1 MWPAFFPGVT
11 MPTFHR
17 PLLAACLL
25 ALSAP
30 SFAVSL
36 VADGQWNTFDVD
48 ELSAASTGLEWIDL
62 FNGGTALSFDFDIAA
77 GYQGTLTV
85 VDGGFAGDRFEVR
98 NGGLLLGVTS
108 AAVSQ
113 IDVNVGLDFD
123 AALAD
128 SAYSRASYTLAA
140 GSHSVSGWLSQSALF
155 EGLPLN
161 ATVGALRLEVSAVP
175 EPSAL
180 AMLLAGVGVLGFV
193 ARRRAI

>member
-1 MWPAFFPGVT
+1 

-30 SFAVSL
+30 SFAVPL
-36 VADGQWNTFDVD
+36 VADGQWNIFDVD
-48 ELSAASTGLEWIDL
+48 ELSAASGDLGWIDI
-62 FNGGTALSFDFDIAA
+62 FNGGAPLSFEFDIAA
-77 GYQGTLTV
+77 GYFGTLTV
-85 VDGGFAGDRFEVR
+85 VDGGFAGDRFTVKD
-98 NGGLLLGVTS
+98 GDTTLGMTS
-108 AAVSQ
+108 TSVSNT
-113 IDVNVGLDFD
+113 DVNIGLDFD

-128 SAYSRASYTLAA
+128 TAYSRASFTLAA
-140 GSHSVSGWLSQSALF
+140 GSHSIKGWLSQSALF
-155 EGLPLN
+155 DGAPLN

-193 ARRRAI
+193 ARRSI